1 MFINFVYKSHIAIP
15 SQPIRIPFEVWMS
28 VTYTEEFSPAG
39 FVPIS
44 DPYSHPR
51 AQRRGEG
58 TLEYLTDP

>member
-1 MFINFVYKSHIAIP
+1 
-15 SQPIRIPFEVWMS
+15 MS